1 MYISFVRPLL
11 EYCDLVWDNTTTE
24 SKKQLDAI
32 HIEAARIITGAT
44 ELCSISLLLSD
55 LGWEPLQDR
64 RNQHKLI
71 IFYKIIHGLTPSY
84 LTNIA
89 PPLIQETTDYNL
101 RNTNDFR
108 TLHAYTNL
116 YFKSF
121 FPSTILAWNS
131 LHEETKQTPSLASF
145 KHRLNRDI
153 NNHQYTSMQAREKV
167 KYYTHA

>member
-11 EYCDLVWDNTTTE
+11 EHCDLVWDNTTTE

-44 ELCSISLLLSD
+44 KLCSISLLLSD

-71 IFYKIIHGLTPSY
+71 IFYKIIHGLTTTY

-108 TLHAYTNL
+108 TLHACTNL
-116 YFKSF
+116 YFNSF

-131 LHEETKQTPSLASF
+131 LHEETKQTPSVASF